1 MQNLKIKHLLLLA
14 TLAIGLVCLTLVT
27 GNLII
32 WRSNTALGSAAEH
45 ASQVELAI
53 RTFKDARFHVV
64 QIQQFLTDASA
75 VGEADFREAMNE
87 RDAALA
93 DLERL
98 SKQLAEKRDSID
110 SMKQGVKRLYDTGET
125 MAHAYIDKGR
135 ETGNAIMKGS
145 NGFDESAKALTEQ
158 LDKLAEDLHARA
170 ESSNNAQRETRDWMF
185 HSSMVS
191 GALALLVVLVSY
203 IFLAKVLMSLLG
215 GEPSY
220 AGAMV
225 ARIAAGDLTEPL
237 RIKAGD
243 KQSLLANINV
253 MQQELRESVEA
264 IRNVSRQVLQA
275 AGHLHRDAGSVLLSA
290 QTQSDTA
297 ASMSASVEQV
307 ATSITQ
313 IADFAQK
320 VSAHTGEAA
329 TLADHSGAEVHAVG
343 AEIAHVADSV
353 KQASTVIGALGEES
367 RRITAIVQTIHEIAA
382 QTNLLAL
389 NAAIEAARAGEQ
401 GRGFAVV
408 ADEVRKLAERTT
420 RSTLEISEMIE
431 AISNRSAEAVHGM
444 EGSLNAVAKGVFQAD
459 KACAVMSTAR
469 ENLGQVSEEILEI
482 SNTVAEQR
490 AASTTIAN
498 SVEKVAEMAEANRQ
512 ALSAIASNAETVE
525 NLTKALD
532 QAVSKFHV

>member
-32 WRSNTALGSAAEH
+32 WRSNTALGAAAEQ

-75 VGEADFREAMNE
+75 VGEADFREAMEE

-98 SKQLAEKRDSID
+98 GKQLAEKKDAIE
-110 SMKQGVKRLYDTGET
+110 SMKQAVKRLYDTGET
-125 MAHAYIDKGR
+125 MARAYIDKGR
-135 ETGNAIMKGS
+135 DAGNAIMKGR
-145 NGFDESAKALTEQ
+145 NGFDDSAKALTEQ
-158 LDKLAEDLHARA
+158 LDKLAGDLRTLAD
-170 ESSNNAQRETRDWMF
+170 SSNSAQHETRDWMF

-191 GALALLVVLVSY
+191 GTLALLVVLLSY
-203 IFLAKVLMSLLG
+203 IFLGKVLMSLLG

-225 ARIAAGDLTEPL
+225 ARIASGDLTEPL
-237 RIKAGD
+237 RIRAGD
-243 KQSLLANINV
+243 QQSLLANINV
-253 MQQELRESVEA
+253 MQQELRESVQA

-275 AGHLHRDAGSVLLSA
+275 AGSLHRDAGSVLLSA
-290 QTQSDTA
+290 QTQSNTA

-313 IADFAQK
+313 IADFARK
-320 VSAHTGEAA
+320 VSTHTGEAA

-367 RRITAIVQTIHEIAA
+367 RRITAIVRTIHEIAA

-431 AISNRSAEAVHGM
+431 AISTRSAEAVLGM
-444 EGSLNAVAKGVFQAD
+444 EDSLNAVAKGVSQAD
-459 KACAVMSTAR
+459 KACTVMSTAR
-469 ENLGQVSEEILEI
+469 ENLSQVSEEIQEI

-490 AASTTIAN
+490 VASTTIAD
-498 SVEKVAEMAEANRQ
+498 SVEKVAEMAETNRQ
-512 ALSAIASNAETVE
+512 ALSAIVSNAETIE
-525 NLTKALD
+525 NLSKALE
-532 QAVSKFHV
+532 QAVSKFRL